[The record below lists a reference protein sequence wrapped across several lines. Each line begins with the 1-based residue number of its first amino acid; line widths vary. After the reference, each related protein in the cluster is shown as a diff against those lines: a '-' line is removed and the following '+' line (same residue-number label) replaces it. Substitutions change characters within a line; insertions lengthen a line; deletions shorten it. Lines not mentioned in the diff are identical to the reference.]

1 MIDFVDEPPGLSRQN
16 QGSNP
21 LRGAYAQSVVLV
33 ENLLSALPT
42 AAPDGWTWLLAYIR
56 WWAHAGKGESGIKKR
71 HQTGLMRLQEERS
84 WGRFFC
90 RTGCAA

>member
-1 MIDFVDEPPGLSRQN
+1 MIDFVDEPPVLSRQN

-42 AAPDGWTWLLAYIR
+42 AAPDGWT
-56 WWAHAGKGESGIKKR
+56 
-71 HQTGLMRLQEERS
+71 
-84 WGRFFC
+84 
-90 RTGCAA
+90 